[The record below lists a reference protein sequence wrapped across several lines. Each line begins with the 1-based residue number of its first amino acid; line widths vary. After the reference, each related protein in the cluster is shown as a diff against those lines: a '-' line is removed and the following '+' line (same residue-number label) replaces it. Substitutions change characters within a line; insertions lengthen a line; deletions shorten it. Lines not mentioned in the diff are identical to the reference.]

1 MRIDGAF
8 DLVVWHS
15 IQTVIR
21 ANTNDLC
28 LLYTYCP
35 GIRPSGLHQMS
46 PSCSWW
52 DQRVGPVGLG
62 PVGCSHMTLRGWLGV
77 KHQISIWPPMFISSF
92 FWYPETERALP
103 VRFMTWS
110 GAVCIVSRPDMT
122 FAVDCIKKQLSILY
136 RQPQSPTSSLFVG
149 VVFNFFFIYAIF
161 KKCDRLIM

>member
-110 GAVCIVSRPDMT
+110 GAVCIISRPDMT
-122 FAVDCIKKQLSILY
+122 FAVDCALKNNYLSCIVSPKAQHPHSLWVWFLIFFLSMLY
-136 RQPQSPTSSLFVG
+136 LKSAT
-149 VVFNFFFIYAIF
+149 
-161 KKCDRLIM
+161 DW